1 VIIYE
6 VSICAKE
13 PIAQDYQVW
22 LAQHVQEMLS
32 LPGFISASV
41 ELAEP
46 DDETG
51 DVNWVVRYAVSS
63 HCALQTYFSEHA
75 PRMRAAGIN
84 KFGAQFIATRRIL
97 RPLVEMLAS

>member
-13 PIAQDYQVW
+13 QIAHDYHVW
-22 LAQHVQEMLS
+22 LAQHVREMLS
-32 LPGFISASV
+32 LPGFVSASV

-51 DVNWVVRYAVSS
+51 DVNWVVRYALSS
-63 HCALQTYFSEHA
+63 HCALQTYFDQDA
-75 PRMRAAGIN
+75 PRMRAAGIE

-97 RPLVEMLAS
+97 RPLVELLAI